1 MALFYDE
8 IDKKSFIYQPNMSRS
23 RQRYRGPRDS
33 QKINLEISQFLYD
46 LNNINKKTDEFILMT
61 LRYSAYVARGTIVDG
76 IVYSG
81 TSDNV
86 IVGILEMASEI
97 EDLKNRIIEMERK
110 YV

>member
-1 MALFYDE
+1 MALFYSE
-8 IDKKSFIYQPNMSRS
+8 INKRSFVYQPNMSRS

-46 LNNINKKTDEFILMT
+46 VNNINKKTDEFTLMT
-61 LRYSAYVARGTIVDG
+61 LRYAAYVARGTIIDN
-76 IVYSG
+76 ISYSG

-86 IVGILEMASEI
+86 LIGVLEMASEI
-97 EDLKNRIIEMERK
+97 EDLKNRIVEMERK